1 MRIANVIHDSIVDGP
16 GLRFVVFTQGC
27 PHHCPGCHNPE
38 TLDPA
43 GGSDVPLEA
52 LLDPIGK
59 DPLTEGLTLTGGEP
73 FSQAEDCARLA
84 SAAKRVGWTVWVYSG
99 YTFDAIRASKRP
111 DWNALLETVDVLVD
125 GPYIEKERDL
135 QLLYRGSRN
144 QRLIDVPKSLKAGHV
159 VLWKRKDDL
168 GHFSVPE
175 S

>member
-1 MRIANVIHDSIVDGP
+1 MRIANIIQDSIVDGP

-38 TLDPA
+38 TFDPL
-43 GGSDVPLEA
+43 GGKEMPLEE
-52 LLDPIGK
+52 LLDFIGK

-84 SAAKRVGWTVWVYSG
+84 AAAKSKGWTVWVYSG
-99 YTFDAIRASKRP
+99 YTFDAIQALDRP
-111 DWNALLETVDVLVD
+111 DWNAFLETIDVLVD
-125 GPYIEKERDL
+125 GPYVEKERDL

-144 QRLIDVPKSLKAGHV
+144 QRIIDVSKSLEVGHV
-159 VLWKRKDDL
+159 VLWERKDNL